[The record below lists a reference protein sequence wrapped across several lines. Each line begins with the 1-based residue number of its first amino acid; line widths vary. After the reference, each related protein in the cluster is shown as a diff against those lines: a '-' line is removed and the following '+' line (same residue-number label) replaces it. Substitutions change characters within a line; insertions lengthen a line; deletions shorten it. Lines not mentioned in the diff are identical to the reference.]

1 MKNSSLKTYKHLF
14 FDLDRTLWDLDR
26 NSREALLEIYTH
38 FKLEELGVINF
49 EAFFE
54 NYKHINHR
62 LWDDYRKGLIH
73 KDSLRTIRF
82 SQTLQLFQIFDP
94 RLSEQIGYTY
104 VEISPKKTNL
114 LPNAL
119 STLEYLAPHYQIHI
133 ITNGFEEVQHIKL
146 ENSGLKP
153 YLSHIITSE
162 KAQCKKPDPRIFAFA
177 LHETGAK
184 RNESLMIGDSLEL
197 DIIGAKQ
204 VGISQ
209 VYFNPEGIKHSV
221 EITHEIRNLQELQN
235 IL

>member
-1 MKNSSLKTYKHLF
+1 MKTYKHLF

-54 NYKHINHR
+54 NYKHINDR
-62 LWDDYRKGLIH
+62 LWDDYRKGLLH

-204 VGISQ
+204 VGINQ

-221 EITHEIRNLQELQN
+221 EITFEIKNLQELQN

>member
-1 MKNSSLKTYKHLF
+1 MKTYKHLF

-26 NSREALLEIYTH
+26 NSRETLLELFQHY
-38 FKLEELGVINF
+38 KLEELGVLNF
-49 EAFFE
+49 DAFFE
-54 NYKHINHR
+54 NYKHINDR

-73 KDSLRTIRF
+73 KDNLRTIRF
-82 SQTLQLFQIFDP
+82 SQTLQLFDIFDP
-94 RLSEQIGYTY
+94 RLAEQIGYSY

-119 STLEYLAPHYQIHI
+119 STLEYLAPNYQIHI
-133 ITNGFEEVQHIKL
+133 ITNGFEEVQLIKL
-146 ENSGLKP
+146 ENSGLRP
-153 YLSHIITSE
+153 YFSQIITSE

-177 LHETGAK
+177 LHEAGAK

-204 VGISQ
+204 VGINQ
-209 VYFNPEGIKHSV
+209 VYFNPEGHKHAV
-221 EITHEIRNLQELQN
+221 EITHEIKNLQELQT